1 MQEHTSDTV
10 RESYSVTEK
19 KEKLKS
25 YLNDMRER
33 ERERERERG
42 LLYQRTVQ
50 YWYCRVG
57 MRQEHLSVKE
67 ILVHPKLHGRGCCYF
82 KRE

>member
-33 ERERERERG
+33 ERERFA
-42 LLYQRTVQ
+42 LPT
-50 YWYCRVG
+50 YCA
-57 MRQEHLSVKE
+57 
-67 ILVHPKLHGRGCCYF
+67 ILVLQGGDETGTPQCERDISASQTPWTRLLLF
-82 KRE
+82 

>member
-1 MQEHTSDTV
+1 MQEHTSDTE

-33 ERERERERG
+33 EREREREACFTNVLCNIG
-42 LLYQRTVQ
+42 IAG
-50 YWYCRVG
+50 WG
-57 MRQEHLSVKE
+57 
-67 ILVHPKLHGRGCCYF
+67 
-82 KRE
+82 

>member
-33 ERERERERG
+33 ERERERERFAFPTYCAILG
-42 LLYQRTVQ
+42 LLGGDETGTPQCERDISASQTP
-50 YWYCRVG
+50 WTR
-57 MRQEHLSVKE
+57 L
-67 ILVHPKLHGRGCCYF
+67 LLF
-82 KRE
+82 

>member
-33 ERERERERG
+33 ERERETERERFA
-42 LLYQRTVQ
+42 LPT
-50 YWYCRVG
+50 YCA
-57 MRQEHLSVKE
+57 
-67 ILVHPKLHGRGCCYF
+67 ILVLQGGDETGTPQCERDISASQTPW
-82 KRE
+82 KRLLLF